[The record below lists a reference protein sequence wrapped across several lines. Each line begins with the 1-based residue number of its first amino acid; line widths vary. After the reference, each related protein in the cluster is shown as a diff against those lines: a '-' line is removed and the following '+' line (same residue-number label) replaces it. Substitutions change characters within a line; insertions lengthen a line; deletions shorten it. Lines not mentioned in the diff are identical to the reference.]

1 MKNSL
6 GIIGGVGPLASS
18 YLYEMITKKTKANKD
33 QEHLD
38 IILLSHASIP
48 DRTAYILDHSKENP
62 FPYLLEDCRLLQKL
76 GAKMIVIPCN
86 TSCYFH
92 EHLQKEI
99 DIPINNMI
107 KDTVEYI
114 NNKNIK
120 KVAILATTGTI
131 KSKLYQN
138 ELDKHNIDYV
148 LPDQDKV
155 MNIIYNYI
163 KAGKTIDENIW
174 NDLTNDLDVQAY
186 ILGCTELSVIK
197 KDLKLNKSFIDP
209 LEVETEIILN
219 FFGKQTQERM

>member
-48 DRTAYILDHSKENP
+48 DRTAYILNHSNENP
-62 FPYLLEDCRLLQKL
+62 FPYLLEDCKLLQKL

-92 EHLQKEI
+92 ELLQKEI
-99 DIPINNMI
+99 DIPINNMV
-107 KDTVEYI
+107 KDTAEYLD
-114 NNKNIK
+114 NKNIK

-163 KAGKTIDENIW
+163 KAGKTIDEDIW
-174 NDLTNDLDVQAY
+174 DDLINDLDVEAY
-186 ILGCTELSVIK
+186 ILGCTELSVVK
-197 KDLKLNKSFIDP
+197 KDLKLNKAFIDP